1 MELKE
6 EKIIQILPDFIKMN
20 IPNKKAIFYKVNK
33 NETSLFINKLKNNN
47 FSLKNIYLKNNEFN
61 IKYKEKYQKPLIDI
75 NNNVFKSYD
84 CSFLKRVKNLNE
96 NENLILITYID
107 DLEYRKLTNE
117 ELIKNLELKNN
128 NIIYLEIPSICPIT
142 KIHYNTCKEQWP
154 MSFIISSKEKY
165 IYEHKNNE
173 EKEMIKIMKDLKNDK
188 NFNSYIYNPLNKK
201 IICKG
206 KNNDKNIIEH
216 SIMNLLDNF
225 SEIINKN
232 NVKTNHNSIN
242 INKDDAKK
250 DKNNFIFFNN
260 IHNDINDNLI
270 KDYDIN
276 SSNQY
281 YCENLY
287 IFTIKEP
294 CIMCSM
300 SLVHNRISRIYYL
313 EDNEIDGGLKT
324 KISINNYNLN
334 HHYLIFKIIL

>member
-6 EKIIQILPDFIKMN
+6 EKIIQILPDYIKMN

-33 NETSLFINKLKNNN
+33 IETGLFINKLKINN
-47 FSLKNIYLKNNEFN
+47 FCLKNTYLKNNDFN
-61 IKYKEKYQKPLIDI
+61 IKYSENYQKPLINK
-75 NNNVFKSYD
+75 NNNIFKSYD
-84 CSFLKRVKNLNE
+84 CSFLKRVKNLNK
-96 NENLILITYID
+96 NENLILITFID

-117 ELIKNLELKNN
+117 ELIKNLDLKND
-128 NIIYLEIPSICPIT
+128 NITYLEIPSICPIT
-142 KIHYNTCKEQWP
+142 KIQYNICKEQWP
-154 MSFIISSKEKY
+154 MTFTISSKEKY
-165 IYEHKNNE
+165 IYEHNNNE
-173 EKEMIKIMKDLKNDK
+173 EKEIIKIMKDLKNDK
-188 NFNSYIYNPLNKK
+188 NFNSCIYNPLNKK

-206 KNNDKNIIEH
+206 INNDKNIIGH

-232 NVKTNHNSIN
+232 NIKTNHNYIN
-242 INKDDAKK
+242 INKDDVSK
-250 DKNNFIFFNN
+250 DNINCLFNN
-260 IHNDINDNLI
+260 NINNNINDNLN

-276 SSNQY
+276 YNNQY
-281 YCENLY
+281 FCENLY
-287 IFTIKEP
+287 IFSIKEP